1 MSNQEKDSFSSHE
14 QFNSKNLEAVRE
26 QQQERIK
33 EDLERGV
40 EKNPEKRVES
50 ARKEALETA
59 SQVEKERNKHEKK
72 ESSPAERRG
81 PASKK
86 EREASF
92 DSTMREVRSH
102 MSAPSRAFSKVIHNP
117 AVEKTS
123 DALGNTVA
131 RPNAILSGSLFA
143 FLFTLAV
150 YLIARYSG
158 YPLSGTETIASFI
171 LGWVL
176 GLIYDYVRL
185 LVLGRSR

>member
-1 MSNQEKDSFSSHE
+1 
-14 QFNSKNLEAVRE
+14 
-26 QQQERIK
+26 
-33 EDLERGV
+33 
-40 EKNPEKRVES
+40 
-50 ARKEALETA
+50 
-59 SQVEKERNKHEKK
+59 
-72 ESSPAERRG
+72 
-81 PASKK
+81 
-86 EREASF
+86 
-92 DSTMREVRSH
+92 MREVRSH